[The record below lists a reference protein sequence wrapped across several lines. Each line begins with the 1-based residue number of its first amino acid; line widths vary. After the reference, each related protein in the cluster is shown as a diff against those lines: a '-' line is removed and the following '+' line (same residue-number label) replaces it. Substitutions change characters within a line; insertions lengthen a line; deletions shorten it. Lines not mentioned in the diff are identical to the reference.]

1 MLNAMT
7 TYFDRSIEA
16 RAKQHASL
24 KPWIDE
30 SRALLTLAAPLIAM
44 HLAQIGTLTADV
56 IMVGPLGKEA
66 LAATGIGAVLFYLTW
81 LIGYGP
87 VAAVSPIVAQILGA
101 NPDDRDHTRAAV
113 RMGLWAVAV
122 LSLPLMA
129 LLIWAKPILL
139 MLGQDPKVVALAEPW
154 VHAVALGLPFSLGF
168 GVLRGF
174 ATAIGR
180 QNSVLVVSICVVL
193 VNIALNYVLIYG
205 KFGAPALGVQGSGI
219 ASA

>member
-56 IMVGPLGKEA
+56 IMVGALGKEA

-87 VAAVSPIVAQILGA
+87 VAAISPIVTQILGA
-101 NPDDRDHTRAAV
+101 HPNDRARVRAAV
-113 RMGLWAVAV
+113 RMGFWAIG
-122 LSLPLMA
+122 LMSLPLMA
-129 LLIWAKPILL
+129 VLIWAKPILIF
-139 MLGQDPKVVALAEPW
+139 LGQDPKIAAMAEPW
-154 VHAVALGLPFSLGF
+154 VHAVAFGLPFALAF

-174 ATAIGR
+174 ATAINR
-180 QNSVLVVSICVVL
+180 QHAVLV
-193 VNIALNYVLIYG
+193 IALLQVVVVIAANYVLIYG
-205 KFGAPALGVQGSGI
+205 KFGAP
-219 ASA
+219 